1 MTGFG
6 LGEAILREGEPGEA
20 LGRGNKLTI
29 EIRAVNHRFLDVRVR
44 APSHLPDLASVVESF
59 ARERLSRGRFDVNVR
74 IDGAVLGSMVVDR
87 DRARSVFAALASLRD
102 ELAPGADLPLS
113 LLGAVP
119 DLFVPSIDRQ
129 GEALQ
134 AATRTALDAALLA
147 LDKMRLREG
156 VSLAEDMARRLVT
169 VRRLMGAIT
178 VRSPTVVEAYK
189 KRLKERAER
198 LRVTSDIDVDAGRL
212 EQELAL
218 FADRI
223 DVAEELTRLEG
234 HCGHLESLLLSAEAV
249 GRRLDFLLQEMA
261 REANTIGSKSQD
273 LAIAHA
279 VVDLKA
285 EIERMREQVQN
296 VE

>member
-6 LGEAILREGEPGEA
+6 VGDAMLAGTDDAAP
-20 LGRGNKLTI
+20 RGDKLTV

-44 APSHLPDLASVVESF
+44 VPSQVPDLANVVESL
-59 ARERLSRGRFDVNVR
+59 ARERLSRGRFDINVR
-74 IDGAVLGSMVVDR
+74 LDGAVLGAMVIDQV
-87 DRARSVFAALASLRD
+87 RARTVFSELKKLRD
-102 ELAPGADLPLS
+102 ELAPDADVPLS

-119 DLFVPSIDRQ
+119 DLFVPSIERE
-129 GEALQ
+129 GH
-134 AATRTALDAALLA
+134 ALDASLAAAFDAALRS
-147 LDKMRLREG
+147 LDAMRLREG
-156 VSLAEDMARRLVT
+156 LALAEDL
-169 VRRLMGAIT
+169 VRRLATIRRLMQAVT
-178 VRSPTVVEAYK
+178 ARAPNVVDAYR

-198 LRVTSDIDVDAGRL
+198 LRASSDVEVEPGRL

-223 DVAEELTRLEG
+223 DVAEELTRLES
-234 HCGHLESLLLSAEAV
+234 HCAHFESLLHTAEAV

-273 LAIAHA
+273 VAIAHA
-279 VVDLKA
+279 VVELKA